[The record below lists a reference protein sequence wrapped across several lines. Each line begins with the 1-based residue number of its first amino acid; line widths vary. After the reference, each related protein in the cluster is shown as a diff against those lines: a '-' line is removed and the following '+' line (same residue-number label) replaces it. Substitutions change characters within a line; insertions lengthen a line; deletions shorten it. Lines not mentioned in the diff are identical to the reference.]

1 MDPLASISKQIQAR
15 YGIDASILGRV
26 ALTSATEHRMRVIGI
41 GSFDDYLEHL
51 KAESEEL
58 DHLAE
63 WIVVPETWFFR
74 DSAPFEYLA
83 TWVQEIWL
91 PRHQTGKVNILAIP
105 CSTGEEAYSVA
116 IALLGSCVPGDRF
129 EILGAEVS
137 RRALNAAT
145 AANYTRRSFRS
156 DIPLRYRKY
165 LAEEGTRVQ
174 VTPEA
179 ARTVR
184 FVYGNI
190 LGEMPGDGRRFDI
203 LLCRNLLIYFD
214 APTQHQVI
222 DTLRQWLRP
231 EGLLIAGHAEA
242 LLFLNRGFTRCGPA
256 AAFALQPAET
266 HGRTERGRTSASST
280 EARNRAA
287 SKRPDSANAGRRE
300 SQPRLGSSRHR
311 DGHGRNAGPG
321 WSSHVA
327 GASSS
332 GSRPDVTP
340 ALAQTDGQGSSGN
353 STNVIERARAF
364 ADAGQTVQAA
374 ELCNRVILAGS
385 TDPEVYALLGL
396 IRETEGKNSEAT
408 HHYRRA
414 LYLNPDH
421 YESLVHLA
429 LMARREGDSR
439 TADLLI
445 KRADKLWQALPA
457 TDYRGPDTRAK
468 SSS

>member
-26 ALTSATEHRMRVIGI
+26 ALTSAAERRMRLIGI
-41 GSFDDYLEHL
+41 ASLDDYLDHL
-51 KAESEEL
+51 KAESQEL

-83 TWVQEIWL
+83 TWVQESWL
-91 PRHQTGKVNILAIP
+91 PRHQTGKLNILAIP

-116 IALLGSCVPGDRF
+116 IALLGNGVPGDRF
-129 EILGAEVS
+129 EILGTEVS
-137 RRALNAAT
+137 RRALRTAT

-174 VTPEA
+174 VAPEA

-214 APTQHQVI
+214 APTQSQVI

-242 LLFLNRGFTRCGPA
+242 LLFLNRGFMRCGPA
-256 AAFALQPAET
+256 AAFALQPADT
-266 HGRTERGRTSASST
+266 HGRTSTSSIEAPNRAAGSTIAGQRPDNHPRPTIRHQRDGRTSTSAGRSST
-280 EARNRAA
+280 NSVDPRQPPTRSSSEERAA
-287 SKRPDSANAGRRE
+287 
-300 SQPRLGSSRHR
+300 
-311 DGHGRNAGPG
+311 
-321 WSSHVA
+321 
-327 GASSS
+327 
-332 GSRPDVTP
+332 T
-340 ALAQTDGQGSSGN
+340 
-353 STNVIERARAF
+353 IERARAF

-396 IRETEGKNSEAT
+396 IRETEGKNTEAT
-408 HHYRRA
+408 RHYRRA
-414 LYLNPDH
+414 LYLNPNH

-457 TDYRGPDTRAK
+457 ADHRGPDTRAK
-468 SSS
+468 SS